1 MFDLAAPYEIAFK
14 TIGHDW
20 TLRFHEINPEG
31 FAYGLMTREPHQTE
45 PIWFGMGFEE
55 MIGMERYF
63 ERHLAQLRKNPS
75 HRSKPIRRFMTPF
88 GTRLTRDIYNL
99 QALGCEAS
107 GGADAHDPGRFQ
119 LKFTCQRYPYPR
131 PYLDE
136 SVLTET
142 GLADI
147 SDCRAFASEL
157 RLFVEASIA
166 ALFKAVHPGKL
177 PADLDDGMRIRLM
190 ELIVQSEM
198 HTWETADINSSIS
211 IFWMSDRKV
220 NIWTQARFD
229 PQAGE
234 GASKQWWAREI
245 IRVVKGERGGPPDL
259 PPPYI
264 AEAEFTGGGNLP
276 ALELTT
282 PGRFPWSA
290 RYWRQRFQESKERA
304 RRRFRT

>member
-20 TLRFHEINPEG
+20 TLRFHEVNPEG
-31 FAYGLMTREPHQTE
+31 FAYGLMTRKPHQTE

-99 QALGCEAS
+99 QALGSEAS

-157 RLFVEASIA
+157 RLFVEAGIA

-177 PADLDDGMRIRLM
+177 PADLDDDMRSYLM
-190 ELIVQSEM
+190 ELIAQRKMYV
-198 HTWETADINSSIS
+198 WA
-211 IFWMSDRKV
+211 SDRKA
-220 NIWTQARFD
+220 NIWTLARFD
-229 PQAGE
+229 PRAGD
-234 GASKQWWAREI
+234 GASKQWWMEEI
-245 IRVVKGERGGPPDL
+245 TRIMEGERGGPPDL

-290 RYWRQRFQESKERA
+290 RYWLQRFQESKERA